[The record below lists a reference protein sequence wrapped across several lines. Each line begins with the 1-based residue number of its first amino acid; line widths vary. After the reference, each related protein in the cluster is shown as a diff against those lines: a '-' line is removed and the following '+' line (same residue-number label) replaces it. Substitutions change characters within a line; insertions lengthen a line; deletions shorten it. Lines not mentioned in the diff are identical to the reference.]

1 MIYNMDD
8 KLKFNEKP
16 KIKINDKITV
26 SVNNDAEDI
35 LRLMGA
41 VAEKGEL
48 ESSLDAI
55 DILFSAE
62 DRKKIK
68 SLHLNIEDF
77 TTLVYT
83 AMALATGE
91 DPDAEQGE

>member
-62 DRKKIK
+62 DRKK
-68 SLHLNIEDF
+68 DQVF
-77 TTLVYT
+77 TL
-83 AMALATGE
+83 E
-91 DPDAEQGE
+91 S